1 MQKHQGMVKPI
12 KSKRQYES
20 YLKRAYALLQE
31 DLQPNSAEADELE
44 ILTILIEAYE
54 KLHYPITPPHPID
67 AILFRL
73 DQLGMKKSQ
82 LKEIL
87 GHRSRINEVLSGKR
101 KLSLTMI
108 RNLNTT
114 LQIPAEVLI
123 KEYT

>member
-1 MQKHQGMVKPI
+1 M
-12 KSKRQYES
+12 
-20 YLKRAYALLQE
+20 LLQQ
-31 DLQPNSAEADELE
+31 DLQPDSPEADVLELLS
-44 ILTILIEAYE
+44 IVIESYE
-54 KLHYPITPPHPID
+54 KQHFPIAPPHPID

-108 RNLNTT
+108 RNLNAS

>member
-1 MQKHQGMVKPI
+1 MVKPI
-12 KSKRQYES
+12 KNKKQYTT
-20 YLKRAYALLQE
+20 YLQRAYALMQE
-31 DLQPNSAEADELE
+31 DLRPNTAESDELE
-44 ILTILIEAYE
+44 LLTIVIESYE
-54 KLHYPITPPHPID
+54 NQHYPIAPPHPIE

-108 RNLNTT
+108 RNLNAS

>member
-1 MQKHQGMVKPI
+1 MVKPI

-20 YLKRAYALLQE
+20 YLKKAYALLQE
-31 DLQPNSAEADELE
+31 ELRPNSQEADELE
-44 ILTILIEAYE
+44 MLTILIESYE
-54 KLHYPITPPHPID
+54 KQHYPITPPHPIE

-101 KLSLTMI
+101 KLSLAMI
-108 RNLNTT
+108 RNLNNT

-123 KEYT
+123 KEYL

>member
-1 MQKHQGMVKPI
+1 MIKPI
-12 KSKRQYES
+12 KNKKQYES
-20 YLKRAYALLQE
+20 YLERAYDLLQIE
-31 DLQPNSAEADELE
+31 LRPNTSAADELE
-44 ILTILIEAYE
+44 LISILIESYE
-54 KLHYPITPPHPID
+54 QKHYAIAPPHPVE

-82 LKEIL
+82 LKDIL

-108 RNLNTT
+108 RNLNTS
-114 LQIPAEVLI
+114 LHIPAEVLI

>member
-1 MQKHQGMVKPI
+1 MQKLLGMVKPI
-12 KSKRQYES
+12 KNKKQYTT
-20 YLKRAYALLQE
+20 YLQRAYALMQA
-31 DLQPNSAEADELE
+31 DLRPNTAEADELE
-44 ILTILIEAYE
+44 LLTIVIESYE
-54 KLHYPITPPHPID
+54 NQHYPIAPPHPID

-82 LKEIL
+82 LKDIL

-101 KLSLTMI
+101 KLSLSMI
-108 RNLNTT
+108 RNLNAS

>member
-1 MQKHQGMVKPI
+1 MQKHRDMVKPI

-20 YLKRAYALLQE
+20 YLKKAYALLQE
-31 DLQPNSAEADELE
+31 DLRPNSQEADEFE
-44 ILTILIEAYE
+44 MLTILIESYE
-54 KLHYPITPPHPID
+54 KQHYPIAPPHPIE

-82 LKEIL
+82 LKDIL

-101 KLSLTMI
+101 KLSLSMI
-108 RNLNTT
+108 RNLNTA